1 VFTSTVSS
9 TDVKSQF
16 ENFHTAD
23 WTSLYLYMAAVQSF
37 GYTVQYLQQPIRTYF

>member
-1 VFTSTVSS
+1 MFNFASVPEAEGQIVFTSTVSS

-23 WTSLYLYMAAVQSF
+23 
-37 GYTVQYLQQPIRTYF
+37 

>member
-1 VFTSTVSS
+1 MFNFASVPEAEGKAEGQIVFTSTVSS

-23 WTSLYLYMAAVQSF
+23 
-37 GYTVQYLQQPIRTYF
+37 